1 MTTPEPVD
9 ETAAPPAETRGGNH
23 LADITVPGEAPLPFP
38 EEDDL
43 CGCGDLDCG
52 AQG

>member
-23 LADITVPGEAPLPFP
+23 LADITVPPPDVSGMRHVQN
-38 EEDDL
+38 EDGSFCCDE
-43 CGCGDLDCG
+43 DED
-52 AQG
+52 